1 MKPFVGSVFSGQSKH
16 LSDKYFDI
24 TKYIKTCTDELDSGN
39 VDVVLGYEMFMQAC
53 ELCDARLRQAR
64 VQEIV
69 LENCDKYALPSA
81 VALPGM
87 QQSLFVQ
94 KTLPNASELVTNLSI
109 AIAFLT
115 VACLTF
121 DFVILIV
128 AFIRAHP
135 NGMTCS
141 ALNGCTL
148 PSFAAVLRT
157 ANA

>member
-1 MKPFVGSVFSGQSKH
+1 MFSGQSKH
-16 LSDKYFDI
+16 LSDKYFDM
-24 TKYIKTCTDELDSGN
+24 TKYIKGCTDELDSGN
-39 VDVVLGYEMFMQAC
+39 VDVVLGFEMLLQAC
-53 ELCDARLRQAR
+53 ELCDTRLRQT
-64 VQEIV
+64 VLETV
-69 LENCDKYALPSA
+69 LENCDKYALPPA

-87 QQSLFVQ
+87 RQSLFVP